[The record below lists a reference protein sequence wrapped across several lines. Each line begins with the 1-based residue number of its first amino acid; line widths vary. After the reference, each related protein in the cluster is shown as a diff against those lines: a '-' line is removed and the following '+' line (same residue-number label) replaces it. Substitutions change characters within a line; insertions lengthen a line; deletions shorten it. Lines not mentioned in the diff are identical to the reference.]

1 MIHGFIVESRFSH
14 PVNFLAAV
22 MVWFQSLGL
31 GLMHHRCTRLKR
43 DSKREW
49 NRNWKPYCWNTKLG
63 IPPIL
68 LLVWFPL
75 PTHIRHIP
83 LPVPVRLDP
92 HAFDPP
98 KNRLGSTVYLSITD
112 SQSTSIS
119 IRLSANMA
127 GNVEFPSHR
136 TYPTSIKHG
145 WTIPELNMEVSGHF
159 PMENFP
165 LPCLIGGCPSSESLS
180 WGPQNSNFTMVYGRY
195 IYTHLYILW
204 FINQRS
210 HHWGGT
216 TTFRGDIPLHSPF
229 IWYLQLFLKWPLIGE
244 SPPSYSAPLRQP
256 TAQHGGL
263 FRSAPGVGHRH
274 GSYQGI
280 WTRLRWSDVVW
291 RKW

>member
-1 MIHGFIVESRFSH
+1 ME
-14 PVNFLAAV
+14 PK
-22 MVWFQSLGL
+22 
-31 GLMHHRCTRLKR
+31 LKA
-43 DSKREW
+43 
-49 NRNWKPYCWNTKLG
+49 
-63 IPPIL
+63 L
-68 LLVWFPL
+68 LLEYQAGYSSYPPFGMVPFANPYPPYPTTSPGSSWSPCVWPQ
-75 PTHIRHIP
+75 
-83 LPVPVRLDP
+83 
-92 HAFDPP
+92 

-112 SQSTSIS
+112 NQSTSIS

-127 GNVEFPSHR
+127 GKPCAEFVEFPTGPIQPH
-136 TYPTSIKHG
+136 HG

-180 WGPQNSNFTMVYGRY
+180 WGPQNSNFTMVYGKY
-195 IYTHLYILW
+195 IYTHLYFLW

-210 HHWGGT
+210 HHWGAQPPFVGIFPHIALLYGT
-216 TTFRGDIPLHSPF
+216 SR
-229 IWYLQLFLKWPLIGE
+229 LFLKWPLIGE